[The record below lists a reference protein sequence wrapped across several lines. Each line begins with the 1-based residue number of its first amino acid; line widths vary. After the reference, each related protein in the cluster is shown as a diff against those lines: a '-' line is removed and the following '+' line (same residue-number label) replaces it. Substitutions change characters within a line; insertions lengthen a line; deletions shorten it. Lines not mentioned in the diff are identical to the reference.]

1 MRRFY
6 PFVFFVLLIL
16 SANAQTPSVGGV
28 ANAAS
33 GATTIAPGSLAS
45 IFGSELASGLAQ
57 ADSVPLSN
65 KIGDVSVT
73 FNSIPAPLLF
83 VSPGQVNVQVPGAIP
98 GGTATVV
105 VTRNGVSSPP
115 QSLQVGTFS
124 PGVFASQQGNQLLA
138 VAVNFNDN
146 TLAWPS
152 SVTSGVH
159 PASPGGI
166 LTIYATGLGPV
177 NTAVA
182 DGHAPPPGTLVL
194 TNTPPTV
201 LVGGMSVNVLGSAL
215 SPQFVGVNQINVQ
228 LPQNVPT
235 GDSVSLQLQM
245 GGITST
251 DQVKIAIH

>member
-1 MRRFY
+1 MSRLYIFAI
-6 PFVFFVLLIL
+6 VLVTV
-16 SANAQTPSVGGV
+16 AATQAQTPTVGGV

-33 GATTIAPGSLAS
+33 GATMVAPGSLAS
-45 IFGSELASGLAQ
+45 IFGSQLASGLAQ

-65 KIGDVSVT
+65 QIGDVTVS
-73 FNSIPAPLLF
+73 FNNIPAPILF
-83 VSPGQVNVQVPGAIP
+83 VSPGQVNVQIPGTVP

-115 QSLQVGTFS
+115 QSLQVGTVS
-124 PGVFASQQGNQLLA
+124 PGVFASSQQGTLYG
-138 VAVNFNDN
+138 VAVNFTDN

-152 SVTSGVH
+152 QIAGH

-177 NTAVA
+177 DSPVQ
-182 DGHAPPPGTLVL
+182 DGHASSDKLRL
-194 TNTPPTV
+194 TTTPLTV
-201 LVGGMSVNVLGSAL
+201 LVGGMPVTVLGGAAAL
-215 SPQFVGVNQINVQ
+215 SPQFVGVDQINVQ

-245 GGITST
+245 SGVTST

>member
-1 MRRFY
+1 MRRLY
-6 PFVFFVLLIL
+6 TIALLCFFV
-16 SANAQTPSVGGV
+16 AAGYAQTPSVGGV

-45 IFGSELASGLAQ
+45 VFGSQLASGLAQ

-65 KIGDVSVT
+65 QIADVKVS
-73 FNSIPAPLLF
+73 FNNIPAPILF
-83 VSPGQVNVQVPGAIP
+83 VSPGQVNVQVPGAVA

-115 QSLQVGTFS
+115 SNVQVGTVS
-124 PGVFASQQGNQLLA
+124 PGIFASSQQGTLYG
-138 VAVNFNDN
+138 VAVNFTDN

-152 SVTSGVH
+152 AIAGH

-177 NTAVA
+177 DSPVP
-182 DGHAPPPGTLVL
+182 DGSASSDKLRL
-194 TNTPPTV
+194 TTTPLTV
-201 LVGGMSVNVLGSAL
+201 LVGGMPASVLGGAAAL
-215 SPQFVGVNQINVQ
+215 SPQFVGVNQINIQ
-228 LPQNVPT
+228 LPANVPT

-245 GGITST
+245 GGVTST
-251 DQVKIAIH
+251 DQVKIAIK

>member
-1 MRRFY
+1 MRRIY
-6 PFVFFVLLIL
+6 PSVLFFLLII

-33 GATTIAPGSLAS
+33 GATTVAPGSLAS
-45 IFGSELASGLAQ
+45 IFGSQLASGLAQ

-65 KIGDVSVT
+65 QIADVSVT
-73 FNSIPAPLLF
+73 VNNIPAPLLF
-83 VSPGQVNVQVPGAIP
+83 VSPGQVNVQVPGAVP

-105 VTRNGVSSPP
+105 VTRGGVSSPP
-115 QSLQVGTFS
+115 QSLQVGTVS
-124 PGVFASQQGNQLLA
+124 PGVFASSQQGTLYG
-138 VAVNFNDN
+138 VAVNFTDN

-152 SVTSGVH
+152 AIAGH

-166 LTIYATGLGPV
+166 VTIYATGLGPV
-177 NTAVA
+177 DSPVP
-182 DGHAPPPGTLVL
+182 DGHASSDKLRL
-194 TNTPPTV
+194 TTTPLTV
-201 LVGGMSVNVLGSAL
+201 LVGGMPVTVLGGAAAL
-215 SPQFVGVNQINVQ
+215 SPQFVGVNQINIQ

-251 DQVKIAIH
+251 SEVKIAIH